1 MLLTLVVEL
10 QGDLG
15 VQADAEVVV
24 HHTLLHV
31 AVSGWMN
38 KKISNLKKSRTQ
50 WTQTCTREDGYSNSD
65 EDGRR
70 QRETALTGSRGQGR

>member
-1 MLLTLVVEL
+1 MLLPLVVEL

-31 AVSGWMN
+31 ALSGW
-38 KKISNLKKSRTQ
+38 KKRPHK
-50 WTQTCTREDGYSNSD
+50 QTNSQAA
-65 EDGRR
+65 EAH
-70 QRETALTGSRGQGR
+70 TL